1 MGKTTTNF
9 DFLKS
14 HLDDTTLALLIT
26 DNDGHIFNKCLA
38 CADNPDRNKSIGCNG
53 NCFYNVLV
61 YLKSARK
68 DDDKCIF

>member
-1 MGKTTTNF
+1 MTTNF

-14 HLDDTTLALLIT
+14 HLDDTTLALLIV

-38 CADNPDRNKSIGCNG
+38 CSDNPHSTCDE
-53 NCFYNVLV
+53 NCFYNVLI